1 MGAFSTDD
9 TAFLMAQDVAR
20 QLEFMIDFLYLDC
33 LSSALLDILPT
44 GHIKRYLSTCFKK
57 YQKPIL
63 IFIKNKR
70 AGLKHF
76 ICLIKEYYM
85 SHHKHQKHRN
95 GNLIDLLNI
104 PDIIINL

>member
-1 MGAFSTDD
+1 MGDFSTDD
-9 TAFLMAQDVAR
+9 TAFVMARDVAR

-76 ICLIKEYYM
+76 ICLIKID
-85 SHHKHQKHRN
+85 SK
-95 GNLIDLLNI
+95 NLNNFDLFCILK
-104 PDIIINL
+104 NLK